1 MNLVEFLQDISIKGW
16 QVWSEGERL
25 CYDAPQE
32 KSTALVLAQLKQH
45 KTEILQLLRDLP
57 DILNVY
63 PFSYGQRALW
73 FLWQLAPESHAYN
86 VSFAARICSVV
97 DITAMQK
104 AFEKLMERHLILR
117 TNYPKL
123 GSEPIQ
129 QVNNFQALNFLQVD
143 ASAWSEDEL
152 KGKVIES
159 HQQYFDLERGPIMR
173 VRWFTRFKNEHVLL
187 LTIHHIA
194 CDAWSLDILI
204 QELPQLYQVQRAGF
218 KASLSP
224 LKHSYQD
231 YVRWQRDILQETE
244 GERLWNYWQQK
255 LTGDLPALNLAT
267 SRQRP
272 PIKTYNGASHHFKL
286 SEKLTKQLKEL
297 ALSSGATLYMMLLA
311 TFQVFLYRYTGQE
324 DVLVGSPTSGRSQ
337 AKFAS
342 ILGYFVNPVVM
353 RANLSGNPSFKDF
366 LTQVRQTVLEA
377 VAHQDYPFALLVEKL
392 QPHRDASRSPIFQTS
407 FSLLQFQKS
416 QNIHKLFVNQIETD
430 LDWGELKI
438 KHYDIP
444 QQEGQLDLGLEMV
457 EGSSS
462 IFGVFKYNTDLFD
475 ESTIEYMAGHF
486 QNLLSAIVENPQQ
499 KVSELPL
506 LSEAERHQLLVEWNN
521 TAKEYPT
528 DKCIHQLFEEQV
540 ERTPDAVAVVFE
552 NQQLTYQ
559 QLNQKANQLAHHLL
573 SLGIGPEVLMGI
585 YVERSFEMVVG
596 VLGVLKAGGAYV
608 PLDPNYPQE
617 RLTYMLTDSSVKVLL
632 TQKSLLESLPSHTA
646 QVVCLDSDWGV
657 IEQHS
662 QEILDIGV
670 CSNNLAYVIYT
681 SGSTGVPKGVGIEHF
696 SLCNLIQAQR
706 NLFYL
711 EPNNRVLQFAS
722 ISFDA
727 SVSEIFIALTS
738 GAVLIL
744 ARASELMPGSDLKQI
759 LQERCVTH
767 VTLPP
772 SALAVLATDEFPAL
786 GQIIV
791 AGEAC
796 TLELANQWSV
806 GRRFFNGYGPTES
819 TIGAAIAQI
828 SHGSEKITIGRP
840 IANTQVYILDKH
852 LEPVPIGVSGE
863 LYIGGYGLARGYL
876 NQPELTLEK
885 FIPNPFNSKSK
896 LYKTGDLAR
905 YLPDGNIEF
914 LGRVDNQVKIRGFR
928 IELGEIESVLS
939 THPQVQQVAVIE
951 REDTPG
957 HKRLVAYLVPLQS
970 KEKDSQPQTEI
981 ELWPSVAEFYVYDD
995 LLYYAMTNDSR
1006 RNESYQ
1012 VAINQIVKD
1021 KVVVE
1026 IGTGKDAIIARFCA
1040 KAGAKKVYAIELDEQ
1055 TSQLASACVQELG
1068 LSEQIKIIHG
1078 DATTVNLPEK
1088 VDVCVSEIVGPIGGS
1103 EGAAV
1108 IINNARRFL
1117 KPDSVMIPQRSVTQI
1132 IAVTLPDE
1140 LLNKPQFTKVSGHYT
1155 EKIFEQVGYPF
1166 DLRVCIKGLNQV
1178 NWLSNRGV
1186 FEDLDFSKPV
1196 CPEFTHQIKLNI
1208 EKSGRLDGFLVG
1220 LNLHTIEGECID
1232 ILENEHCW
1240 LPVYFPV
1247 FEPGISVDEGDIIE
1261 ATCTRTLCEN
1271 NLNPDYALQGRLFKQ
1286 NGEEIEFE
1294 YISYHWKQLFK
1305 QNPFY
1310 QRLFAEN
1317 NLEDYAINKSK
1328 PQQKVLSSTE
1338 LRSYLQSK
1346 LPDYMLPSSFVILD
1360 SLPLTPNG
1368 KVDRKA
1374 LNAPDGKISREHE
1387 YVASRTEI
1395 EQILTNIW
1403 QELLLKEQVSIHD
1416 NFFEIGGDSILS
1428 IQVVSRAKNSGIQI
1442 TPKQIFQNQT
1452 IAELALVA
1460 NTTVTISAKQGIVT
1474 GVAPLTPIQQ
1484 WFFAQKRQEAHHY
1497 NQSVLLQIPNHLQT
1511 ELIEQALKK
1520 LLEHHDALRLRFTSV
1535 ASEYK
1540 QINHGSDDTVAFTV
1554 VDLSSTPII
1563 EQPQTLSQIATEY
1576 QASLNLL
1583 EGPLM
1588 QVVMFNLGSEVNARL
1603 LIIIHHLAVDGVSWR
1618 ILLSDLEAIYQQL
1631 IAQKPIQLSAKTSAF
1646 IDWAE
1651 KLKNY
1656 AQSEKIKQ
1664 ELDYWLNQPWPE
1676 TTPLPLDSAHTQLEN
1691 TVGSAINYRVK
1702 LSAEET
1708 RALLGSVN
1716 SAYNTRIN
1724 DILLSALVVSLVEW
1738 TGNSK
1743 VLIDLE
1749 GHGREELFLDVDLS
1763 RTVGWFTSLFPVLL
1777 QLPGDRQPA
1786 SVIKSIK
1793 EQLRGIPHR
1802 GIGFG
1807 ILRYLC
1813 EDTTVTQK
1821 LQTIPAPEISFNYL
1835 GQFDQIQSE
1844 TGWKFAPEST
1854 GDNHSSKQTPH
1865 HLLEINSLIVEGELQ
1880 IDWTYSSNVH
1890 TRATVEKLTQSY
1902 IQAIRSIIEHCQSE
1916 NAFGYTPSD
1925 FPDAQLNQ
1933 LELDEFLK
1941 DLDK

>member
-1 MNLVEFLQDISIKGW
+1 MNLIEFLQDISIKGW

-32 KSTALVLAQLKQH
+32 ESTALVLAQLKQY
-45 KTEILQLLRDLP
+45 KTEILQLLRDRP

-63 PFSYGQRALW
+63 PLSYGQRALW

-86 VSFAARICSVV
+86 VSFVARICSTV

-104 AFEKLMERHLILR
+104 AFEKLIERHPILR

-123 GSEPIQ
+123 GSESIQ
-129 QVNNFQALNFLQVD
+129 QVNNFQELNFLQID

-159 HQQYFDLERGPIMR
+159 HQQYFDLERGPVMR
-173 VRWFTRFKNEHVLL
+173 VRWFTRSKKEHVLL

-194 CDAWSLDILI
+194 CDAWSLDMLI
-204 QELPQLYQVQRAGF
+204 QELPQLYQVQWADF
-218 KASLSP
+218 KTSLSP

-231 YVRWQRDILQETE
+231 YVRWQRNILQETE

-272 PIKTYNGASHHFKL
+272 PIKTYNGSSHHFKL
-286 SEKLTKQLKEL
+286 SDKLTKQLKEL
-297 ALSSGATLYMMLLA
+297 ALNSGATLYMMLLA

-324 DVLVGSPTSGRSQ
+324 DILVGSPTSGRSQ

-342 ILGYFVNPVVM
+342 ILGYFVDPVVM

-366 LTQVRQTVLEA
+366 LAQVRQTVLEA
-377 VAHQDYPFALLVEKL
+377 LAHQDYPFALLVEKL
-392 QPHRDASRSPIFQTS
+392 QPHRDPSRSPIFQAS

-416 QNIHKLFVNQIETD
+416 QDIQKLFVNQIETYV
-430 LDWGELKI
+430 DWGELKI
-438 KHYDIP
+438 KPYEIP

-462 IFGVFKYNTDLFD
+462 VFGVFKYNTDLFD
-475 ESTIEYMAGHF
+475 ESTIERMAGHF

-499 KVSELPL
+499 KVSESPL
-506 LSEAERHQLLVEWNN
+506 LSEVERHQLLVEWND
-521 TAKEYPT
+521 TAREYPS
-528 DKCIHQLFEEQV
+528 KCIHQLFEEQV

-573 SLGIGPEVLMGI
+573 SLRVEPEVLVGI

-596 VLGVLKAGGAYV
+596 FLGILKAGGAYV

-617 RLTYMLTDSSVKVLL
+617 RLSYMLADSGVEVLL
-632 TQKSLLESLPSHTA
+632 AQKSLLESLPSHTA

-662 QEILDIGV
+662 QENLDVGV
-670 CSNNLAYVIYT
+670 CSDNLAYVIYT

-696 SLCNLIQAQR
+696 SLCNLIQAQK

-711 EPNNRVLQFAS
+711 EPNSRVLQFAS

-738 GAVLIL
+738 GAMLIL
-744 ARASELMPGSDLKQI
+744 AIASELIPGSDLKQI

-796 TLELANQWSV
+796 NLELANQWSV
-806 GRRFFNGYGPTES
+806 GRRLFNGYGPTES
-819 TIGAAIAQI
+819 TIGAAVAQI
-828 SHGSEKITIGRP
+828 SHGSEKVTIGRP
-840 IANTQVYILDKH
+840 IANTQIYILDKH
-852 LEPVPIGVSGE
+852 LEPVPISVSGE

-876 NQPELTLEK
+876 NRPELTLEK
-885 FIPNPFNSKSK
+885 FIPNPFNSRSK

-914 LGRVDNQVKIRGFR
+914 LGRLDNQVKIRGFR

-939 THPQVQQVAVIE
+939 THPQVQQVAVTE

-970 KEKDSQPQTEI
+970 KEKDPQPQTGI
-981 ELWPSVAEFYVYDD
+981 ELWPSVAEFYVYDE
-995 LLYYAMTNDSR
+995 LLYYAMTNDHR
-1006 RNESYQ
+1006 RNQSYQ
-1012 VAINQIVKD
+1012 VAINQMVKD

-1040 KAGAKKVYAIELDEQ
+1040 EAGAKKVYAIERDEQ
-1055 TSQLASACVQELG
+1055 TSKLASACVQELG
-1068 LSEQIKIIHG
+1068 LSEQIQIIHG
-1078 DATTVNLPEK
+1078 DATTANLPEE

-1117 KPDSVMIPQRSVTQI
+1117 KSDGVMIPQRSVTQI

-1140 LLNKPQFTKVSGHYT
+1140 LLNQPQFTKVSGYYT
-1155 EKIFEQVGYPF
+1155 QKIFEQVGYPF

-1186 FEDLDFSKPV
+1186 FEDLDFSKLV
-1196 CPEFTHQIKLNI
+1196 STESTHQIKLTI
-1208 EKSGRLDGFLVG
+1208 EKSGRLDGFSVG

-1240 LPVYFPV
+1240 LPVYLPV
-1247 FEPGISVDEGDIIE
+1247 FEPGIYVNEGDIIE
-1261 ATCTRTLCEN
+1261 AVCTITLCEN
-1271 NLNPDYALQGRLFKQ
+1271 NLNPDYTLRGRLLKKT
-1286 NGEEIEFE
+1286 GKEIEFE

-1328 PQQKVLSSTE
+1328 PERKVLSSNE
-1338 LRSYLQSK
+1338 LRSYLKSK
-1346 LPDYMLPSSFVILD
+1346 LPEYMLPSSFVILD
-1360 SLPLTPNG
+1360 TLPLTPNG

-1374 LNAPDGKISREHE
+1374 LSAPDGEVSREDE
-1387 YVASRTEI
+1387 YVAPRTEI

-1416 NFFEIGGDSILS
+1416 NFFEIGGDSILG
-1428 IQVVSRAKNSGIQI
+1428 IQVVSRAKNLGIQI

-1452 IAELALVA
+1452 IAKLALVA
-1460 NTTVTISAKQGIVT
+1460 NTTVTVSANQGIVT

-1484 WFFAQKRQEAHHY
+1484 WFFAQNSQEAHHY

-1511 ELIEQALKK
+1511 ELIETALKK

-1540 QINHGSDDTVAFTV
+1540 QINHGFDDPVAFTV
-1554 VDLSSTPII
+1554 VDLSSTPVI
-1563 EQPQTLSQIATEY
+1563 EQPQALSQIATEY
-1576 QASLNLL
+1576 QASLNLS

-1588 QVVMFNLGSEVNARL
+1588 QVVMFNLGSEVDARL

-1618 ILLSDLEAIYQQL
+1618 ILLSDLETIYQQL
-1631 IAQKPIQLSAKTSAF
+1631 IAQQSIQLNAKTTAF

-1664 ELDYWLNQPWPE
+1664 ELDYWLNQPWSE
-1676 TTPLPLDSAHTQLEN
+1676 TTPLPLDSAHTQAEK
-1691 TVGSAINYRVK
+1691 TVDSAINYRVK
-1702 LSAEET
+1702 LSPEET

-1716 SAYNTRIN
+1716 SAYNTQIN
-1724 DILLSALVVSLVEW
+1724 DILLSALVVSLAEW
-1738 TGNSK
+1738 TGDSK

-1749 GHGREELFLDVDLS
+1749 GHGREELFSDVDLS
-1763 RTVGWFTSLFPVLL
+1763 RTIGWFTSLFPVLL
-1777 QLPGDRQPA
+1777 RLPDDNQPA
-1786 SVIKSIK
+1786 EVIKSIK
-1793 EQLRGIPHR
+1793 EQLREIPHR

-1821 LQTIPAPEISFNYL
+1821 LQTIPIPEISFNYL

-1854 GDNHSSKQTPH
+1854 GDNHSSKQTRH
-1865 HLLEINSLIVEGELQ
+1865 HLLEINSLVVEGELQ
-1880 IDWTYSSNVH
+1880 IDWTYSSNFH
-1890 TRATVEKLTQSY
+1890 THDTVKNLTQSY
-1902 IQAIRSIIEHCQSE
+1902 IQAIKSIIEHCQSE
-1916 NAFGYTPSD
+1916 NGFGYTASD

-1933 LELDEFLK
+1933 LELDELLK
-1941 DLDK
+1941 NLGK